1 MALDGTQV
9 RVAGAGHV
17 YVATPET
24 AAPADVETALPAA
37 WTDLGYVTE
46 DGVAFTFG
54 RETEDLNA
62 WQADKV
68 RVLTLRAPKNVEF
81 ALMQTNSKTLVTALG
96 GGVWE
101 ADGAGGHKFTPPRDD
116 ENAVHSMVIEFT
128 DGDVTYRYYFP
139 RVQVEGEV
147 SFTLTRSGAVT
158 YPINFGVLAATPAY
172 EILSNDPALDGG
184 AALPL

>member
-17 YVATPET
+17 YVAPPATG
-24 AAPADVETALPAA
+24 APTDVATALPGD
-37 WTDLGYVTE
+37 WKDLGYVTE
-46 DGVAFTFG
+46 EGVSFTFG

-81 ALMQTNSKTLVTALG
+81 ALMQTNQETLVTALG
-96 GGVWE
+96 GGKWDD
-101 ADGAGGHKFTPPRDD
+101 DGAGNFTFTPPRDD

-158 YPINFGVLAATPAY
+158 YPINFGVLAAKPPYT
-172 EILSNDPALDGG
+172 ILSDDPAL
-184 AALPL
+184 A

>member
-17 YVATPET
+17 YVAPPGTV
-24 AAPADVETALPAA
+24 APADINTALTTA

-46 DGVAFTFG
+46 EGVSFTFG

-68 RVLTLRAPKNVEF
+68 RVLTLRAPKNVEY

-96 GGVWE
+96 GGAWE
-101 ADGAGGHKFTPPRDD
+101 DDGSGSFTFTPPRDD

-128 DGDVTYRYYFP
+128 DGDISYRYYFP

-158 YPINFGVLAATPAY
+158 YPINFGVLAATPPY
-172 EILSNDPALDGG
+172 TIFSNDEAL
-184 AALPL
+184 A